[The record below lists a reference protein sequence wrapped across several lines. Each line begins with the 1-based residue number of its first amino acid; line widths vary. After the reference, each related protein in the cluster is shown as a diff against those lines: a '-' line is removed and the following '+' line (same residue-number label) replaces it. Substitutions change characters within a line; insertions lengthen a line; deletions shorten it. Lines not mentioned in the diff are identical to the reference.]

1 MFFLVL
7 HIAGNAAFLLLV
19 RAGRGRRFSYPL
31 VGLTNYATAAALA
44 AAALA
49 WGAPTVPDPRAAAFG
64 ALNGAQYQVTYVLM
78 YVLLGLL
85 GVAVTTSLL
94 RLSVVVPVLASITLW
109 GEWPTPAQ
117 GVGLLLAAGALPL
130 LSVPAGAHS
139 SVISATGGT
148 PAPPA
153 SDIKSSAWVGD
164 LSGRGSGAAAR
175 LPVIVLALVTVLIS
189 GAGLLAAKAFAELE
203 LPEQRPIYVLAVYAV
218 ATLLAALS
226 WPWRDRFTIRPPP
239 ALSANAGPTGVA
251 LPSAYLRRRSA
262 RSLALGALVGVV
274 NIAQIWVLLP
284 ALEQVPGVLAFPLA
298 AAGGLALS
306 TLGAYFMWHERVGRR
321 AGIGIGLAMLAAAL
335 ANVR

>member
-19 RAGRGRRFSYPL
+19 RAGRGRRFHYPL

-44 AAALA
+44 AATLA
-49 WGAPTVPDPRAAAFG
+49 WGAPSVPDARAAAFG

-94 RLSVVVPVLASITLW
+94 RLSVVVPVLASISLW

-117 GVGLLLAAGALPL
+117 GAGLLLAAGALPL
-130 LSVPAGAHS
+130 LSVPARAHS
-139 SVISATGGT
+139 GTISAPSDTTAPDVGGKASPDRGRT
-148 PAPPA
+148 PP
-153 SDIKSSAWVGD
+153 G
-164 LSGRGSGAAAR
+164 GGSGAAAR
-175 LPVIVLALVTVLIS
+175 LPVIVLAGATVLIS

-226 WPWRDRFTIRPPP
+226 WPWRDRFTIRSQP
-239 ALSANAGPTGVA
+239 ALSAAAASAGAVVPDSG
-251 LPSAYLRRRSA
+251 RRGRTA

-284 ALEQVPGVLAFPLA
+284 ALDQVPGVLAFPLA

>member
-19 RAGRGRRFSYPL
+19 RAGRGRRFHYPL
-31 VGLTNYATAAALA
+31 VGLTNYAAAAALA

-49 WGAPTVPDPRAAAFG
+49 WGSPSAPDARAAAFG

-109 GEWPTPAQ
+109 GEWPTLAQ
-117 GVGLLLAAGALPL
+117 GAGLLLAAGALPL
-130 LSVPAGAHS
+130 LSVPARGVSGAS
-139 SVISATGGT
+139 PDLGRT
-148 PAPPA
+148 PP
-153 SDIKSSAWVGD
+153 
-164 LSGRGSGAAAR
+164 GRGSGATRR
-175 LPVIVLALVTVLIS
+175 LPVFVLAGATVLIS

-226 WPWRDRFTIRPPP
+226 WPWRDRFTSRPPP
-239 ALSANAGPTGVA
+239 ASSPATDPAGAVVPGTG
-251 LPSAYLRRRSA
+251 RRGRVA

-284 ALEQVPGVLAFPLA
+284 ALAQVPGVLAFPLA

-306 TLGAYFMWHERVGRR
+306 TLGAHLLWHERVGRR
-321 AGIGIGLAMLAAAL
+321 AGVGIGLAMLAAAL
-335 ANVR
+335 ANIR